1 LRTDSFSWNKTSTS
15 RLRGILFHYPSY
27 FFKTNPTICYDG
39 CIIKIGEI
47 IFRKLL
53 SSSVLKKLRRKRR
66 VHMSERFF
74 LYDETVETKTRFV
87 SFMGEHQRFDLAIIQ
102 SDRYFGKH
110 LVLDI
115 QSNRFAIIGADDL
128 KEPGY
133 LEFAYKLN
141 EEDASEL
148 RDFLDQ
154 LV

>member
-1 LRTDSFSWNKTSTS
+1 
-15 RLRGILFHYPSY
+15 
-27 FFKTNPTICYDG
+27 
-39 CIIKIGEI
+39 
-47 IFRKLL
+47 
-53 SSSVLKKLRRKRR
+53 
-66 VHMSERFF
+66 MSERFF

-115 QSNRFAIIGADDL
+115 QSNRFAIIGTDDL

-133 LEFAYKLN
+133 LEFAYKLS